1 MVDKYSLKW
10 EEFQDNVCG
19 TFKDIKD
26 DEDFIDITLVSD
38 DEKKT
43 KASKVILAASSPIL
57 KNIIKSS
64 KHPHPVIVLKGFKSS
79 ILQHII
85 DFIYFGEVDVI
96 ENDLQEFLDS
106 SDYLKIKGLTEKNIE
121 YAKNARSVKKENSDA
136 SQNLKCQGN
145 ARKVVNNADQTELP
159 NNTSDAADELC
170 NILDTQRGSVA
181 QMPYVSK
188 SAAMSVNESQT
199 AILESHVPSN
209 VISDNFDKVNPKS
222 DSRIRS
228 EKAARDN
235 TISISELDLSV
246 DIRDDPILKM
256 FSTKGPSGFYC
267 KTCGEFSNHGLTMKK
282 HIQRNHMNDIQHS
295 CRICGKGFSSR
306 NRLTS
311 HLMSEHKP

>member
-1 MVDKYSLKW
+1 MVDEYSLKW

-181 QMPYVSK
+181 HMPYVSK
-188 SAAMSVNESQT
+188 SVNESQT
-199 AILESHVPSN
+199 AILEPQVQSNVN
-209 VISDNFDKVNPKS
+209 VISDNFDNVNPKS
-222 DSRIRS
+222 AFTENNVVSLQRTVV
-228 EKAARDN
+228 N
-235 TISISELDLSV
+235 
-246 DIRDDPILKM
+246 PINANKT
-256 FSTKGPSGFYC
+256 TK
-267 KTCGEFSNHGLTMKK
+267 K
-282 HIQRNHMNDIQHS
+282 IQ
-295 CRICGKGFSSR
+295 
-306 NRLTS
+306 
-311 HLMSEHKP
+311 E